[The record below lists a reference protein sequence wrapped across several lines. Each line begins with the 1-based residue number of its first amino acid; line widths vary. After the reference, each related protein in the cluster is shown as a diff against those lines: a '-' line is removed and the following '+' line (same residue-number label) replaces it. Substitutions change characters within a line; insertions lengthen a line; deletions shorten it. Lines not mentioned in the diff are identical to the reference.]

1 MEFSINMRYNI
12 VKLSVA
18 VIYHKNSYDFI
29 LFYVPQKKRRK
40 RKDVIK
46 MAKELNLQDVFLNQA
61 RKEKIP
67 VTIYITNGFQFKGL
81 VRGFDNY
88 TVILDTDGK
97 QNLIYKHAISTIT
110 PLRAVSILDA
120 FDKADGDEA
129 KE

>member
-1 MEFSINMRYNI
+1 
-12 VKLSVA
+12 
-18 VIYHKNSYDFI
+18 
-29 LFYVPQKKRRK
+29 
-40 RKDVIK
+40 

-97 QNLIYKHAISTIT
+97 QNLIY
-110 PLRAVSILDA
+110 RACYLDNNTSQSCIYP
-120 FDKADGDEA
+120 
-129 KE
+129 

>member
-1 MEFSINMRYNI
+1 MFR
-12 VKLSVA
+12 
-18 VIYHKNSYDFI
+18 
-29 LFYVPQKKRRK
+29 KKAEK

-88 TVILDTDGK
+88 TVILDI
-97 QNLIYKHAISTIT
+97 QACY
-110 PLRAVSILDA
+110 LDNNTSQSCIHP
-120 FDKADGDEA
+120 
-129 KE
+129 